1 MNNMDEFNERR
12 ITELMVESV
21 IKTFENY
28 KRILVDDMDMVNDET
43 YDLIVSVY
51 NIVKKHEK
59 N

>member
-1 MNNMDEFNERR
+1 MDEFNERR

-21 IKTFENY
+21 IETFENY

-51 NIVKKHEK
+51 NTVKKHEK